1 MSDKSDFKI
10 VYSPKY
16 EVDIGGHVFP
26 TAKYRLIR
34 ERLLE
39 CGGLVLDD
47 FIEPLPVTAE
57 DLSLVHTN
65 EYIDKIKNGTLTLK
79 EELMLELPFSLAVR
93 DSFLIC
99 VNGTIMA
106 AQMAMRAGL
115 GIHLGG
121 GFHHAFPDHGEGFCI
136 FNDVAVAAKKLAL
149 GGRKILIIDC
159 DLHQGNG
166 TAAIFTGEKRVFT
179 FSIHQLNNY
188 PFIKPPSD
196 LDINLED
203 GVSDVKYL
211 KSLSDNLPHIFD
223 TFGPDFVFY
232 LAGSDPYQKD
242 QLGGLKLSVDG
253 FRRRDE
259 LIFGLCAANKKPVC
273 VVLAGGYAINLEDTV
288 GIHYNTC
295 VAGMKICWVR

>member
-39 CGGLVLDD
+39 KGGLALDD

-65 EYIDKIKNGTLTLK
+65 EYIDKIKNGTLTLQ
-79 EELMLELPFSLAVR
+79 EELMLELPFSFGIR

-106 AQMAMRAGL
+106 SQVARRTGL

-136 FNDVAVAAKKLAL
+136 FNDVAVAAKKLIL
-149 GGRKILIIDC
+149 GGKKTLIIDC

-166 TAAIFTGEKRVFT
+166 TAAIFAGEKRVFT

-196 LDINLED
+196 MDINLED

-211 KSLSDNLPHIFD
+211 KSLSDNLPRIFD
-223 TFGPDFVFY
+223 TFRPDFVFY

-242 QLGGLKLSVDG
+242 QLGGLRLTIDG
-253 FRRRDE
+253 FGRRDK
-259 LIFGLCAANKKPVC
+259 LIFGLCATNKKPVC
-273 VVLAGGYAINLEDTV
+273 VVLAGGYALNLEDTIA
-288 GIHYNTC
+288 IHYNTC
-295 VAGMKICWVR
+295 MAGMKICLGR